1 VRACRILLVVL
12 LAGSTLA
19 ASPAAAD
26 LLRTDPND
34 YSLAPD
40 IKSARSDVFRGTYSG
55 HKTRIVRISLRFYDR
70 IPWKRVFLL
79 QASLDSKGGGAA
91 DYSLQWFLSNGKFS
105 CWLVKGEGLAGSIV
119 LNEKQVVDYDRGR
132 HFVSCAIPRSALQ
145 ESKSPRW
152 RANASNSK
160 NIGKQ
165 DRAPNKGWFSHL

>member
-70 IPWKRVFLL
+70 IPGS
-79 QASLDSKGGGAA
+79 ASSYCKLRWTAREAA
-91 DYSLQWFLSNGKFS
+91 RLTIRFNGFCRMES
-105 CWLVKGEGLAGSIV
+105 SLAGS
-119 LNEKQVVDYDRGR
+119 
-132 HFVSCAIPRSALQ
+132 
-145 ESKSPRW
+145 
-152 RANASNSK
+152 
-160 NIGKQ
+160 
-165 DRAPNKGWFSHL
+165 